1 MYRILFDTN
10 VLLDFAVP
18 SRPGS
23 AEAVALLGRIDEGLD
38 EGVVSASSLK
48 DFYYVMQKHSSEST
62 ARGFVRL
69 FMAILNVLP
78 VDAGICTC
86 AIENDEPDFED
97 GIIRA
102 IAENEKVDFV
112 ITRDESAFATSRV
125 KAVSASLYLEMMGQ
139 PQVHYAIVDI
149 ES

>member
-1 MYRILFDTN
+1 MLDTN
-10 VLLDFAVP
+10 ALLDLAVP

-23 AEAVALLGRIDEGLD
+23 SEAVALLGRIDEGLD
-38 EGVVSASSLK
+38 EGVVSATSLK
-48 DFYYVMQKHSSEST
+48 DFYYVMQKYSSESS

-78 VDAGICTC
+78 VDAGVCTC
-86 AIENDEPDFED
+86 ALDSGEPDFED

-102 IAENEKVDFV
+102 IAENEKVDF
-112 ITRDESAFATSRV
+112 IIARDEGAFAKSRV
-125 KAVSASLYLEMMGQ
+125 KAVPASVFLEMMGQ
-139 PQVHYAIVDI
+139 PNGLYAVVDI